1 MASPQVEDGYTRIA
15 NELFEA
21 LAQIRIPGEARQVLD
36 VIMRKSYGFHETWA
50 EIALDYFALKT
61 GMTRPSL
68 CRAINKLEA
77 LNLIDKKA
85 TPTINKY
92 RINKDYSTWRPLTK
106 KRPPSDKKANEDLPK
121 GKSDSDEKATH
132 KRKNTK
138 DTSKDKLF
146 VETSDEF
153 RLSALLFEEMEKNNP
168 KAKKPN
174 LQLWAKQV
182 DLMIRR
188 DNRTPAEIEMVIR
201 WSQKDDFWHV
211 NILSTKK
218 LREKFDQLT
227 LKMREKRHSLEDLP
241 KLKARLIKARENK
254 KWWED
259 QIKEFGKDADLSAKL
274 SAAEAEIA
282 MLRPEIKR
290 LEGVK

>member
-1 MASPQVEDGYTRIA
+1 MASPQIVIDRFTKMPKHIVTALIRSRIA
-15 NELFEA
+15 
-21 LAQIRIPGEARQVLD
+21 GEPRQVFDLIWD
-36 VIMRKSYGFHETWA
+36 ESFGYHREWA
-50 EIALDYFALKT
+50 GIAIQYFAARTTML
-61 GMTRPSL
+61 GPSV
-68 CRAINKLEA
+68 CRAINKA
-77 LNLIDKKA
+77 VKMNIIKRIKRDKPKPNLYS
-85 TPTINKY
+85 INQ
-92 RINKDYSTWRPLTK
+92 DTDTWKPLTK
-106 KRPPSDKKANEDLPK
+106 KLTDKKANDHLQK
-121 GKSDSDEKATH
+121 GKSGGDEKATH
-132 KRKNTK
+132 KRKAK

-241 KLKARLIKARENK
+241 KLKARLSKAHENK
-254 KWWED
+254 KWWID
-259 QIKEFGKDADLSAKL
+259 QIKEFGKLADLSAKL